1 MSENPGERR
10 NEGGCLCGAVRF
22 SCAATPDSVSYCHC
36 RMCQKASGGPFSV
49 MANVPRAA
57 LIWRG
62 APQRRRSS
70 PHAVRGVSGACGTPR
85 CVEYDDS
92 EHVSLSVGAFDHPE
106 SLRPTEHGGVEGM
119 LPWVHAEPG
128 LPRERTD
135 EDADYRR
142 LCAQSGWK
150 PPFEG

>member
-1 MSENPGERR
+1 MFTIGIAGGTGSGKTTVVEKILEKIPEDRVAHMPQDSYYRDSSHLPLVER
-10 NEGGCLCGAVRF
+10 
-22 SCAATPDSVSYCHC
+22 
-36 RMCQKASGGPFSV
+36 QK
-49 MANVPRAA
+49 MN
-57 LIWRG
+57 
-62 APQRRRSS
+62 
-70 PHAVRGVSGACGTPR
+70 
-85 CVEYDDS
+85 
-92 EHVSLSVGAFDHPE
+92 FDHPE